1 MKEFW
6 KSLKSGMMLSGLVS
20 LCLGVVLLLFPT
32 LLAGALSLVLG
43 TVLCLV
49 GIVEIVAVFVR
60 PNGLLSVGRMIPGI
74 LSLGVGLVF
83 LLKRETFME
92 LIWILLGI
100 AVLIDA
106 VYKLQYAFELK
117 AVGAGNWWIN
127 LVLSLL
133 SLVFAV
139 LLILDPVAIADQMTR
154 LAGGLIVANGVF
166 DLSCVVVMSYYAAR
180 IRSVGTVVIRDGE
193 ENEIAEEDEESS
205 SIVKK

>member
-6 KSLKSGMMLSGLVS
+6 KNLKSGMVLGGLAS
-20 LCLGVVLLLFPT
+20 LCLGVVLLVFPQV
-32 LLAGALSLVLG
+32 LAGALSLVLG
-43 TVLCLV
+43 VVLCLV

-127 LVLSLL
+127 LVLSLI
-133 SLVFAV
+133 SLVFAI
-139 LLILDPVAIADQMTR
+139 LLILDPIAMADKMTR

-166 DLSCVVVMSYYAAR
+166 DLACVVVMSYYAAR

-193 ENEIAEEDEESS
+193 DKEDEESS
-205 SIVKK
+205 FLVKK

>member
-1 MKEFW
+1 
-6 KSLKSGMMLSGLVS
+6 
-20 LCLGVVLLLFPT
+20 
-32 LLAGALSLVLG
+32 
-43 TVLCLV
+43 
-49 GIVEIVAVFVR
+49 
-60 PNGLLSVGRMIPGI
+60 
-74 LSLGVGLVF
+74 
-83 LLKRETFME
+83 ME